1 MIKKYIRFFFVLL
14 LFLNSS
20 QLIASETVT
29 FLDLDA
35 VLNNTQKGKS
45 IVNKLNDLK
54 NLNSSNF
61 KNKSQEI
68 KKKEQE
74 LINKKNILLEEE
86 FEKSI
91 ISLKKEIEVF
101 NQDNNS
107 NMLKYENLKKKELD
121 KFINEITPLIENYII
136 ENSISLVINQK
147 NIFIGN
153 NKYDI
158 TDNIINIVDKNLK

>member
-74 LINKKNILLEEE
+74 LINKKNI
-86 FEKSI
+86 
-91 ISLKKEIEVF
+91 
-101 NQDNNS
+101 
-107 NMLKYENLKKKELD
+107 
-121 KFINEITPLIENYII
+121 
-136 ENSISLVINQK
+136 
-147 NIFIGN
+147 
-153 NKYDI
+153 
-158 TDNIINIVDKNLK
+158 